1 MKEMAEK
8 NTTNWSCSSIKI
20 CGIAAEIKK
29 INDFKS
35 IKNLVY
41 FVVKENSVIKEKR
54 FYFDESEKT

>member
-8 NTTNWSCSSIKI
+8 NTPNWSCSSIKI
-20 CGIAAEIKK
+20 CGIAAE